1 MGIMIFMLKSQRR
14 AFRWP
19 NNLCARL
26 YVRDKKGKMITDPHN
41 QKDRWRE
48 HFTELLNPP
57 LSVNLDDLD
66 SVPSQ
71 PNFGYLS
78 CSDGPPTR
86 DEISYALNKVKN
98 YKSPGV
104 DGITNEQLKYGESAL
119 VHQLEHLFTKVLED
133 EVIPEDWLK
142 GVIVIIG
149 KKGDT
154 SYFDNNRGIT
164 LRVTVLKL
172 LQMVILKN
180 LDAGM
185 EQLLRENQCGFRRN
199 RSCVD
204 QIYALRTIIHN
215 CLEYNIP
222 LCINFVDFKAAFD
235 SIRRDFIWTS
245 MRHYGLPEKYIR
257 IFQAFF
263 NGTMSAVRVNGELTD
278 WFSVNSGTGQGDF
291 QGPPL
296 FNFCLNFAAF
306 MAETN
311 KTISHGV
318 VLHKKSKGVDEKV
331 VLDTDYADD
340 MAIMDNSRDG
350 LQESTDILAHYSS
363 YAGLK
368 INAKKTKCMAVS
380 KCASQRPYIEEDYI
394 ELEVNGEPVE
404 QVSNFVYLGVTISGD
419 GRIDKDL
426 DIRIQRAYGA
436 FHQLWKIWKSRTIKT
451 PTKIRIYRAAVISIL
466 LYGAEV

>member
-1 MGIMIFMLKSQRR
+1 M
-14 AFRWP
+14 
-19 NNLCARL
+19 
-26 YVRDKKGKMITDPHN
+26 
-41 QKDRWRE
+41 
-48 HFTELLNPP
+48 
-57 LSVNLDDLD
+57 
-66 SVPSQ
+66 
-71 PNFGYLS
+71 
-78 CSDGPPTR
+78 
-86 DEISYALNKVKN
+86 
-98 YKSPGV
+98 

-119 VHQLEHLFTKVLED
+119 VHQLEHLFTKVWED

-154 SYFDNNRGIT
+154 SYCDNNRGIT
-164 LRVTVLKL
+164 LRAMVSKL
-172 LQMVILKN
+172 LQMVILKR

-204 QIYALRTIIHN
+204 QIYTLRTIIHN
-215 CLEYNIP
+215 CLEYNIS

-278 WFSVNSGTGQGDF
+278 WFSVNSGTGQGDI

-311 KTISHGV
+311 KASSHGV
-318 VLHKKSKGVDEKV
+318 VLHKTSKGVDEKV

-340 MAIMDNSRDG
+340 MAIMDNSKDG
-350 LQESTDILAHYSS
+350 LQESTDLLAHYSS

-380 KCASQRPYIEEDYI
+380 KCASQHPYIEEDYI
-394 ELEVNGEPVE
+394 EREVNGEPVE

-419 GRIDKDL
+419 GRIYRDL
-426 DIRIQRAYGA
+426 DIRIQ
-436 FHQLWKIWKSRTIKT
+436 
-451 PTKIRIYRAAVISIL
+451 
-466 LYGAEV
+466 

>member
-1 MGIMIFMLKSQRR
+1 M
-14 AFRWP
+14 
-19 NNLCARL
+19 
-26 YVRDKKGKMITDPHN
+26 
-41 QKDRWRE
+41 
-48 HFTELLNPP
+48 
-57 LSVNLDDLD
+57 
-66 SVPSQ
+66 
-71 PNFGYLS
+71 
-78 CSDGPPTR
+78 
-86 DEISYALNKVKN
+86 
-98 YKSPGV
+98 

-119 VHQLEHLFTKVLED
+119 VNQLEHLFTKVWED

-142 GVIVIIG
+142 GVIVITG

-154 SYFDNNRGIT
+154 SYCDNNRGIT
-164 LRVTVLKL
+164 LRVMVSKL
-172 LQMVILKN
+172 LQMVILKR

-185 EQLLRENQCGFRRN
+185 EQLLRESQCGFRRN

-204 QIYALRTIIHN
+204 EIYALRTIIHN
-215 CLEYNIP
+215 SLEYNIP
-222 LCINFVDFKAAFD
+222 LCINFVDFKATFD

-263 NGTMSAVRVNGELTD
+263 NVTMSAVRVNGELTD
-278 WFSVNSGTGQGDF
+278 WFSVNSGTGQGDIL
-291 QGPPL
+291 GPPL

-311 KTISHGV
+311 KAISHGV

-340 MAIMDNSRDG
+340 IAIMDNSRGG
-350 LQESTDILAHYSS
+350 LQESTDLLAHYSS

-380 KCASQRPYIEEDYI
+380 KCASRRSYVEEDYI

-404 QVSNFVYLGVTISGD
+404 QVSYFVYLGVTISGD
-419 GRIDKDL
+419 GRIDRDL

-436 FHQLWKIWKSRTIKT
+436 FNQLWKIWNSRTIKT

-466 LYGAEV
+466 LYGAEVWNTTKKQMKKFEVFHQISLRRILKILSGFITSQTRRFSGDQTSNLLKPSLLLPGFVGMVMW